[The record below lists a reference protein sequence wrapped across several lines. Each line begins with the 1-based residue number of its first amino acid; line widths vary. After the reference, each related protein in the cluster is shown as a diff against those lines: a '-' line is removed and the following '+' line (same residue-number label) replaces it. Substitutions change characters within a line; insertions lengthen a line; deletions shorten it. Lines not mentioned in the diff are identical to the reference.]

1 LGTDRASFT
10 RGRVVMGGCGVAP
23 IVPHLGWVSLGVSHR
38 RKEVWSIRQKSYL
51 NVSRITDL
59 ATKIRIGC

>member
-1 LGTDRASFT
+1 
-10 RGRVVMGGCGVAP
+10 MGGCGVAP